1 LQGYFDC
8 IGYFAEQVLMHG
20 SYNFYLVALS
30 LLVAMFASYTAL
42 DLAGRI
48 RSIHV
53 SARKRFVWLVGG
65 AVAMGLGIWSMHFIG
80 MLAFQMPIKLGYD
93 ARITGYSL
101 LIAIL
106 ISGFAL
112 HVVTRDEL
120 GKKRLAAGGV
130 LMGLGVAAM
139 HYTGMAALRMQPAI
153 TYNTGLFWAS
163 IAIAIVASW
172 AALWIAFTLRDGNQR
187 YLLLK
192 RSGAGFVMGL
202 AIAGMHYTAM
212 GAAMF
217 HGGAMCGASN
227 GVSTSWLAFTV
238 TASTLCVLTMTLI
251 YSMLDARYDLQEFQ
265 LKASMER
272 AELSASLADVNERLL
287 TLATED
293 ALTGLPNRSALIER
307 LERAILDARK
317 TGTTFTLMFM
327 DLDGFK
333 TVNDSLGHTAG
344 DRLLKAF
351 SRQLVHGVRHEDTVA
366 RLSGDEFVVL
376 LERISFQQDVAP
388 IAEGIL
394 DRMQQDFVIDGTP
407 LRVTASIG
415 IAVYP
420 GDGESVEDLLKN
432 ADTAMY
438 EAKHQGRNTY
448 RFFHAEMS
456 EAAART
462 LAIQRGLAEAL
473 EKNYLSLHFQP
484 KFRGPNREIVGA
496 EALIRW
502 RHPKLGNIPPLEFI
516 PVAERTGQI
525 MPIGNWVI
533 AEVCKQIKRWQRA
546 RLPLVKIAINLSQEQ
561 LRKSDYVETV
571 LKMTRDEGIE
581 PEWIMFEITES
592 VAMRN
597 PELTSEIIR
606 RFQLYG
612 FDIAVDD
619 FGTGYSSLAYLQQ
632 FRVKQLKIDRFF
644 TEGLDRHGQEGVAM
658 VSAIIALAHALDM
671 VVVAEGVETQSQLAQ
686 LRYLQCDEVQG
697 FLLAPP
703 LSAEDFEDTIRG
715 ESREWQR
722 TLEGKGHKAVQ
733 GYSSHGWWFSTES
746 ADVS

>member
-1 LQGYFDC
+1 
-8 IGYFAEQVLMHG
+8 MHG
-20 SYNFYLVALS
+20 SYNLYLVALS

-53 SARKRFVWLVGG
+53 SARKRFIWLLGG
-65 AVAMGLGIWSMHFIG
+65 AISMGLGIWSMHFIG

-112 HVVTRDEL
+112 YVVTRDEL

-139 HYTGMAALRMQPAI
+139 HYTGMAALRMQPEI
-153 TYNTGLFWAS
+153 TYSTGLFWAS
-163 IAIAIVASW
+163 IGIAIVASW
-172 AALWIAFTLRDGNQR
+172 AALWIAFTLREGNQR

-192 RSGAGFVMGL
+192 RCGAGFVMGL

-212 GAAMF
+212 RAAMF
-217 HGGAMCGASN
+217 HGSSMCEASN
-227 GVSTSWLAFTV
+227 GVSTNWLAFTV

-265 LKASMER
+265 LKASLER

-307 LERAILDARK
+307 LERAILEARRN
-317 TGTTFTLMFM
+317 GTTFTLMFM

-351 SRQLVHGVRHEDTVA
+351 SRQLVQGLRHEDTVA

-376 LERISFQQDVAP
+376 LERLSFQQDIAP

-394 DRMQQDFVIDGTP
+394 DRMQQDFMIDGTP

-420 GDGESVEDLLKN
+420 GDGESVEHLLKN

-448 RFFHAEMS
+448 RFFHAGMS

-462 LAIQRGLAEAL
+462 LAIQRGLVEAL

-484 KFRGPNREIVGA
+484 KFRGPGREIVGA

-502 RHPKLGNIPPLEFI
+502 QHPTLGNIPPLEFI

-525 MPIGNWVI
+525 LPIGNWVI
-533 AEVCKQIKRWQRA
+533 AEVCRHIKRWQRA

-561 LRKSDYVETV
+561 LRKSDYVEAV
-571 LKMTRDEGIE
+571 LRMTSEEGIE

-592 VAMRN
+592 VAMRD
-597 PELTSEIIR
+597 PQLTSEIIR
-606 RFQLYG
+606 KFQTYG

-671 VVVAEGVETQSQLAQ
+671 VVVAEGVETQTQLAQ
-686 LRYLQCDEVQG
+686 LRYLQCDQVQG

-703 LSAEDFEDTIRG
+703 LNAKDFESIILG
-715 ESREWQR
+715 KSRD
-722 TLEGKGHKAVQ
+722 LERNSEDKMHKNVQ
-733 GYSSHGWWFSTES
+733 GYASHGWWFSTES
-746 ADVS
+746 ADAT

>member
-1 LQGYFDC
+1 LIALD
-8 IGYFAEQVLMHG
+8 IFAEQVLMHG

-53 SARKRFVWLVGG
+53 SARKRFAWLVGG

-120 GKKRLAAGGV
+120 GRKRLAAGGV

-153 TYNTGLFWAS
+153 TYSTGLFWTS
-163 IAIAIVASW
+163 IGIAIVASW
-172 AALWIAFTLRDGNQR
+172 AALWIAFTLREGNHS

-192 RSGAGFVMGL
+192 RCGAGFVMGL

-217 HGGAMCGASN
+217 HGGAMCGTSN

-265 LKASMER
+265 LKASLER
-272 AELSASLADVNERLL
+272 AKLNASLADVNERLL

-307 LERAILDARK
+307 LERAILDARRN
-317 TGTTFTLMFM
+317 GTAFTLMFM

-333 TVNDSLGHTAG
+333 TVNDSLGHTVG

-351 SRQLVHGVRHEDTVA
+351 SRQLVHGVRREDTVA

-394 DRMQQDFVIDGTP
+394 NRMQQDFVIDATP

-415 IAVYP
+415 IAIYP

-448 RFFHAEMS
+448 RFFHAGMS

-473 EKNYLSLHFQP
+473 EKNYFALHFQP

-502 RHPKLGNIPPLEFI
+502 QHPKLGDIPPLEFI

-525 MPIGNWVI
+525 MSIGTWVI
-533 AEVCKQIKRWQRA
+533 AEVCRHIKRWKREKF
-546 RLPLVKIAINLSQEQ
+546 PLVKIAINLSQEQ

-571 LKMTRDEGIE
+571 LAMTGAEGIE

-597 PELTSEIIR
+597 PELTSEMIR

-671 VVVAEGVETQSQLAQ
+671 VVVAEGVETQTQLAQ
-686 LRYLQCDEVQG
+686 LSHLQCDELQG

-703 LSAEDFEDTIRG
+703 LSAEDFEDAIRG
-715 ESREWQR
+715 KSREWQR
-722 TLEGKGHKAVQ
+722 DAEGKTRKDVR
-733 GYSSHGWWFSTES
+733 GYSSQGWWFLTEG
-746 ADVS
+746 ADAS

>member
-1 LQGYFDC
+1 
-8 IGYFAEQVLMHG
+8 MHG
-20 SYNFYLVALS
+20 SYNYYLVALS

-53 SARKRFVWLVGG
+53 SARKRFIWLIGG

-80 MLAFQMPIKLGYD
+80 MLAFQMPIQLGYD

-112 HVVTRDEL
+112 HIVTRDEL
-120 GKKRLAAGGV
+120 SRERLAAGGV

-139 HYTGMAALRMQPAI
+139 HYTGMAALRMHPAI
-153 TYNTGLFWAS
+153 TYSPRLFWTS
-163 IAIAIVASW
+163 VAIAIVASW
-172 AALWIAFTLRDGNQR
+172 AALWIAFTLREGNHR

-192 RSGAGFVMGL
+192 RCGAGFVMGV
-202 AIAGMHYTAM
+202 AIAGMHYTGMA
-212 GAAMF
+212 AAMF
-217 HGGAMCGASN
+217 HSGAMCEASN

-265 LKASMER
+265 LKASLEK
-272 AELSASLADVNERLL
+272 AELNASLADVNERLL
-287 TLATED
+287 TMATED

-307 LERAILDARK
+307 LEQAIFDARRH
-317 TGTTFTLMFM
+317 GTTFTLMFM

-351 SRQLVHGVRHEDTVA
+351 SRQLVHSVRHEDTVA
-366 RLSGDEFVVL
+366 RLSGDEFIVL
-376 LERISFQQDVAP
+376 LERIGFQQEVAP

-394 DRMQQDFVIDGTP
+394 RRMQQDFVIDGAP

-420 GDGESVEDLLKN
+420 GDGESVEELLKN

-438 EAKHQGRNTY
+438 EAKHEGRNTY
-448 RFFHAEMS
+448 RFFDVGMS
-456 EAAART
+456 QAVART
-462 LAIQRGLAEAL
+462 LSIQRGLAEAL
-473 EKNYLSLHFQP
+473 EKKHLTLHFQP

-502 RHPKLGNIPPLEFI
+502 EHPKLGDIPPLEFI

-525 MPIGNWVI
+525 LPIGNWVI
-533 AEVCKQIKRWQRA
+533 AEVCRYIKRWQRA
-546 RLPLVKIAINLSQEQ
+546 GLPLVKIAINLSQEQ
-561 LRKSDYVETV
+561 LRKADYVETV
-571 LKMTRDEGIE
+571 LAMTRAEGVE
-581 PEWIMFEITES
+581 PEWIMFEITET

-606 RFQLYG
+606 RFQLSG
-612 FDIAVDD
+612 FDVAVDD

-644 TEGLDRHGQEGVAM
+644 TEGLDRHGREGVAM
-658 VSAIIALAHALDM
+658 VSAIIALAHALNM
-671 VVVAEGVETQSQLAQ
+671 VVVAEGVETQTQLSQLRQ
-686 LRYLQCDEVQG
+686 LQCDEVQG

-703 LSAEDFEDTIRG
+703 LCAEDFEETIR
-715 ESREWQR
+715 
-722 TLEGKGHKAVQ
+722 EGQIPWRSAEDTEQ
-733 GYSSHGWWFSTES
+733 SSYGPYGWRLSTEG
-746 ADVS
+746 ADAG